1 LKSRA
6 RRATQSQEPG
16 EDETID
22 WDQESERVSEMTKQ
36 SESAHSRGRVTAAA
50 ALILGTLTLA
60 LPTAALSAPP
70 PAVATGA
77 ARAVSYGSVTL
88 TGAIDPR
95 GSNTSYYFQYGP
107 TKAFGAQ
114 TALADAGAG
123 TRSTVVSVAVGG
135 LQPLTVYYYRLI
147 AVNATGAA
155 TGGDRAFKTTKV
167 PLSLAILVAPKP
179 TVFGATATVQGTLSG
194 TGNAGRAVVLQ
205 QNPFPYTA
213 GFADVGNP
221 ELTNA
226 TGGFSFPVVGLAQAT
241 QFRVVTTT
249 DPPVV
254 SPPAIEEVAVQVSAH
269 LGRAHRRHH
278 ARIYGTVTP
287 AVDGMQVAIMR
298 VIGGRN
304 VLVSGTIVR
313 HGNASSSRFS
323 RTIRVKRH
331 ALYRIF
337 VKVTNGAQTS
347 NYSSP
352 LFIR

>member
-1 LKSRA
+1 
-6 RRATQSQEPG
+6 
-16 EDETID
+16 
-22 WDQESERVSEMTKQ
+22 MTKK
-36 SESAHSRGRVTAAA
+36 SEIAYTRRTATAAA
-50 ALILGTLTLA
+50 VLILGVLTLVPPA
-60 LPTAALSAPP
+60 AALGASP
-70 PAVATGA
+70 PAVVTGA
-77 ARAVSYGSVTL
+77 ARAIGYGSVTL

-123 TRSTVVSVAVGG
+123 TTSATVSAAVSG
-135 LQPLTVYYYRLI
+135 LQPVTVYYYRLI
-147 AVNATGAA
+147 AVNAAGAA
-155 TGGDRAFKTTKV
+155 TGAIRAFKTAKV

-194 TGNAGRAVVLQ
+194 TGNAGLAVVLQ

-213 GFADVGNP
+213 GFANVGNP

-269 LGRAHRRHH
+269 VGRARRRHY

-287 AVDGMQVAIMR
+287 AVEGMQVAIMR

-313 HGNASSSRFS
+313 HGNATSSSFS

>member
-1 LKSRA
+1 M
-6 RRATQSQEPG
+6 
-16 EDETID
+16 
-22 WDQESERVSEMTKQ
+22 V
-36 SESAHSRGRVTAAA
+36 V
-50 ALILGTLTLA
+50 LGLLTLA
-60 LPTAALSAPP
+60 LPAMALALPAGALAAST
-70 PAVATGA
+70 PAVTTGA
-77 ARAVSYGSVTL
+77 ARAVGYGSATL

-95 GSNTSYYFQYGP
+95 GSSTTYYFQYGP

-114 TALADAGAG
+114 TALANAGAG
-123 TRSTVVSVAVGG
+123 TTSATVSVAVSG
-135 LQPLTVYYYRLI
+135 LQPLTTYYYRLI
-147 AVNATGAA
+147 AVNAAGATTGA
-155 TGGDRAFKTTKV
+155 DRAFATTKV
-167 PLSLAILVAPKP
+167 PLSLAILVAPNP
-179 TVFGATATVQGTLSG
+179 TVFGSTATVQGTLSG

-241 QFRVVTTT
+241 QFRVITTT
-249 DPPVV
+249 NPAVV
-254 SPPAIEEVAVQVSAH
+254 SPIAIEGVAVQVSAH
-269 LGRAHRRHH
+269 VGRAHRRHY

-287 AVDGMQVAIMR
+287 AVEGMQVAIMR

-313 HGNASSSRFS
+313 HMSATSSSFS
-323 RTIRVKRH
+323 RTIHVKRH